1 MLLHTD
7 VTRYLEFKSVDGG
20 YVLKDKKVHKVPATE
35 GEALTSG
42 LMGFFEKGRFRD
54 FLVFSSNWKE
64 DNPKTHGGTLQ
75 YTVHSVRYYIPLID
89 IMVIILTIYA
99 LIILFI

>member
-42 LMGFFEKGRFRD
+42 LMGFFEKGRFKD

-64 DNPKTHGGTLQ
+64 DNPKTHGGTLKL
-75 YTVHSVRYYIPLID
+75 YS
-89 IMVIILTIYA
+89 
-99 LIILFI
+99 LFIGILRFYVRLIVGNYYLNQW

>member
-42 LMGFFEKGRFRD
+42 LMGFFEKGRFKD

-64 DNPKTHGGTLQ
+64 DNPKTHGGTLNI
-75 YTVHSVRYYIPLID
+75 H
-89 IMVIILTIYA
+89 
-99 LIILFI
+99 ILFIGILRFYVRLIVGNYHLNQR